1 MEEKKSNG
9 LAIAS
14 LVLGIVAIVFN
25 FIGLGIV
32 GLILGIVGIVLGVL
46 AKKKNPSG
54 MATAGLVLSIIGTV
68 SSMCININRLCSMP
82 RICWM
87 CKYITLLINFKL
99 IKMKI
104 SIGKPFN
111 RLPISFFVSILYNI

>member
-46 AKKKNPSG
+46 AKKKNPTG

-68 SSMCININRLCSMP
+68 LCALILIACAACFSAAGCAATSSS
-82 RICWM
+82 
-87 CKYITLLINFKL
+87 
-99 IKMKI
+99 
-104 SIGKPFN
+104 
-111 RLPISFFVSILYNI
+111 LY

>member
-14 LVLGIVAIVFN
+14 LVLGIVAILFN

-32 GLILGIVGIVLGVL
+32 GLVLGIVGIVLGVM
-46 AKKKNPSG
+46 AKKKNPTG

-68 SSMCININRLCSMP
+68 LCA
-82 RICWM
+82 
-87 CKYITLLINFKL
+87 LIL
-99 IKMKI
+99 IACAACLG
-104 SIGKPFN
+104 SVGCA
-111 RLPISFFVSILYNI
+111 STALY